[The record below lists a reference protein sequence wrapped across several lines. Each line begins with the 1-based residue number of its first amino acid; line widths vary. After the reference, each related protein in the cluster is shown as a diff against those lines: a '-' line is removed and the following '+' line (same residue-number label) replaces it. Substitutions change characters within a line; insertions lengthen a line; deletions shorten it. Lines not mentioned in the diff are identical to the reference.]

1 MILGIDFGT
10 SFSQS
15 ATMFMDQPMLL
26 LPPGEYGVPSA
37 VYYDSDCGILVGQD
51 ALDAGQGYNV
61 ANLRTEIKMEL
72 GQPFQ
77 VEDRTFSPQEMVS
90 EI

>member
-37 VYYDSDCGILVGQD
+37 FYYDSDCGILVGQD
-51 ALDAGQGYNV
+51 ALDAG
-61 ANLRTEIKMEL
+61 
-72 GQPFQ
+72 
-77 VEDRTFSPQEMVS
+77 
-90 EI
+90 